1 MTAKLA
7 RAALLL
13 AGASALSGCMSLGGN
28 VKGSFACSA
37 PEGGSCAPTS
47 IIDDK
52 ALSMIVGDAGDT
64 QLSLAGPYSA
74 APKGEAQTIRAV
86 ASANP
91 ARTGEKVLR
100 IVFPSFVDGIGRL
113 HERSVVH
120 AVVDRGDWQ
129 SAAAQDAV
137 ATSPAEVAAATGTGT
152 LLAAVERA
160 EAPMSDGDD
169 TGVPDPAAVDAA
181 RARASAASSPA
192 VADPIGAIRE
202 DVARRLS
209 APKPSEPVRSV
220 NSGANPLPKASL
232 NVPPAKPKPT
242 SSAPLTP
249 ARANGT
255 IVPARATEAG
265 KAAIGA
271 MNANPLIRSASAAL
285 ESDTRAAAASA
296 PLPMLRAPSFPGV
309 TGGDR

>member
-1 MTAKLA
+1 MNATLIRTAFFLTGA
-7 RAALLL
+7 TALT
-13 AGASALSGCMSLGGN
+13 GCMGLSGN
-28 VKGSFACSA
+28 IKGSFTCGA

-52 ALSMIVGDAGDT
+52 ALSMISGEEGDT
-64 QLSLAGPYSA
+64 QLSPAGPYSA
-74 APKGEAQTIRAV
+74 PKDAAQTIRAV

-91 ARTGEKVLR
+91 ARTGAKVLR
-100 IVFPSFVDGIGRL
+100 IVFPSYIDGIGRL

-137 ATSPAEVAAATGTGT
+137 ATSPADVAAATGSGT

-160 EAPMSDGDD
+160 EVPVADGDD
-169 TGVPDPAAVDAA
+169 AAVPDPAAVEAA
-181 RARASAASSPA
+181 RARASVSGTPAA
-192 VADPIGAIRE
+192 ADPIGAIKE

-209 APKPSEPVRSV
+209 PAKPSEVVRST
-220 NSGANPLPKASL
+220 NAGTSPLPKVSL
-232 NVPPAKPKPT
+232 NLPSAKLKPT
-242 SSAPLTP
+242 SSAPLAP
-249 ARANGT
+249 VRANGT

-271 MNANPLIRSASAAL
+271 MNANPLVRSAAATL
-285 ESDTRAAAASA
+285 ESDTRAAAGSV
-296 PLPMLRAPSFPGV
+296 PVPTLRAPSFPGV
-309 TGGDR
+309 TGGDQ

>member
-1 MTAKLA
+1 MNANLA
-7 RAALLL
+7 RTALLL
-13 AGASALSGCMSLGGN
+13 ASATALSSCMGLSGN
-28 VKGSFACSA
+28 IKGSFTCGA

-52 ALSMIVGDAGDT
+52 ALSMIAGDEGDT
-64 QLSLAGPYSA
+64 QLSPAGPYSA
-74 APKGEAQTIRAV
+74 PKDAAQTIRAV

-100 IVFPSFVDGIGRL
+100 IVFPSYIDGIGRL

-137 ATSPAEVAAATGTGT
+137 ATSPAEVAAATGSGT

-160 EAPMSDGDD
+160 EVPLADADD
-169 TGVPDPAAVDAA
+169 AAMPDPAAVEAA
-181 RARASAASSPA
+181 RARASVSTTPAA
-192 VADPIGAIRE
+192 ADPIGAIKE

-209 APKPSEPVRSV
+209 PAKPSEAVRST
-220 NSGANPLPKASL
+220 NAGTNQLPKASL
-232 NVPPAKPKPT
+232 NLPSSKLNPT
-242 SSAPLTP
+242 SSAPLVP

-271 MNANPLIRSASAAL
+271 MNANPLIRSAAATL
-285 ESDTRAAAASA
+285 ESDTLAAAGSV
-296 PLPMLRAPSFPGV
+296 PVPTLQAPSFPGV
-309 TGGDR
+309 TVGDQ